1 MKKYIFNLLL
11 LFCCTCSVYAQNSS
25 VEVQTN
31 RIEVEGLVTDESK
44 EPLIGVNVIIKDIP
58 GLGAITDIDGKFKIK
73 MEPYHRL
80 VFSFI
85 GFEKQ
90 EVLIKEQ
97 RTIKVIMKE
106 ATGNRYWCT
115 EENNDDR
122 CRYQCGYKYTEDF
135 HIKHY

>member
-1 MKKYIFNLLL
+1 MAKWYAISKDVRYLNQAKAVWDYLSQYGWDNTCGGGVHWKELNEPSKSKH
-11 LFCCTCSVYAQNSS
+11 TCSTADVYKRQAQNSS

-80 VFSFI
+80 
-85 GFEKQ
+85 
-90 EVLIKEQ
+90 
-97 RTIKVIMKE
+97 
-106 ATGNRYWCT
+106 
-115 EENNDDR
+115 R
-122 CRYQCGYKYTEDF
+122 CV
-135 HIKHY
+135 